1 MNKKDFLS
9 ILANGLK
16 DFPEKELADIL
27 FDYQEHFTIGK
38 SNGKT
43 EEEIINELGN
53 PYEIVYQ
60 YRCAYL
66 EKTSYDTQDTLNLDK
81 DDTKF
86 YCDVNYEDVY
96 TDTNGYDSNS
106 YSNSDINS
114 DYNSNKHDESSTSTN
129 DTMDNNNT
137 RNKSWFAKNFA
148 FGSMGP
154 LKIILIILAFIF
166 FSPFILALGATGVGL
181 LFGIIG
187 IFIGIIGGCF
197 GLSISGIAIMLSKL
211 GLVVLGA
218 SETPQFIIDFP
229 NSVIVLFIIG
239 SLALT
244 ILLCMLTYYFIKWIV
259 ISIIN
264 LFKKIR
270 KGGN

>member
-1 MNKKDFLS
+1 MNKKEFLS

-38 SNGKT
+38 SNEKT
-43 EEEIINELGN
+43 EEEIIDELGN

-66 EKTSYDTQDTLNLDK
+66 EKTSYDTQETLNLNKDK
-81 DDTKF
+81 SEA

-96 TDTNGYDSNS
+96 TD
-106 YSNSDINS
+106 INS
-114 DYNSNKHDESSTSTN
+114 HNSNDYSESTIKDNYDYNRYNESSTINN
-129 DTMDNNNT
+129 DSADNGNMS
-137 RNKSWFAKNFA
+137 NKSWFAKNFA
-148 FGSMGP
+148 FGSMGM
-154 LKIILIILAFIF
+154 LKVILIILAFIF
-166 FSPFILALGATGVGL
+166 LSPFILALGAAGVGII
-181 LFGIIG
+181 FGIIG
-187 IFIGIIGGCF
+187 IFIGIIGGSF
-197 GLSISGIAIMLSKL
+197 ALSISGIAVMLSKL

-229 NSVIVLFIIG
+229 NSVIILFIIG

-259 ISIIN
+259 FSIIN
-264 LFKKIR
+264 LIKRIR
-270 KGGN
+270 NGGN

>member
-66 EKTSYDTQDTLNLDK
+66 EKTSYDNQDTLNLNK
-81 DDTKF
+81 DDTNF

-96 TDTNGYDSNS
+96 TDTTSYDSNG
-106 YSNSDINS
+106 YSNADINS
-114 DYNSNKHDESSTSTN
+114 DYNSNKQYESNTSTN
-129 DTMDNNNT
+129 DTMNNNNT
-137 RNKSWFAKNFA
+137 GNKSWFARNFA

-154 LKIILIILAFIF
+154 LKIILIILAFMF
-166 FSPFILALGATGVGL
+166 FSPFILALGATGVGI

-187 IFIGIIGGCF
+187 IFIGIIGGSF

>member
-106 YSNSDINS
+106 WCWTPFWHNRYIYRNYRWMFWFINIW
-114 DYNSNKHDESSTSTN
+114 YCNY
-129 DTMDNNNT
+129 
-137 RNKSWFAKNFA
+137 
-148 FGSMGP
+148 
-154 LKIILIILAFIF
+154 
-166 FSPFILALGATGVGL
+166 
-181 LFGIIG
+181 
-187 IFIGIIGGCF
+187 
-197 GLSISGIAIMLSKL
+197 
-211 GLVVLGA
+211 
-218 SETPQFIIDFP
+218 
-229 NSVIVLFIIG
+229 VI
-239 SLALT
+239 
-244 ILLCMLTYYFIKWIV
+244 
-259 ISIIN
+259 
-264 LFKKIR
+264 
-270 KGGN
+270 

>member
-66 EKTSYDTQDTLNLDK
+66 EKTSYDIQDNLNSNK
-81 DDTKF
+81 DNSGS
-86 YCDVNYEDVY
+86 YCDVNYEEVS
-96 TDTNGYDSNS
+96 TDTNNYGSNN
-106 YSNSDINS
+106 YSESNMNDNH
-114 DYNSNKHDESSTSTN
+114 NSNRYDEFSTSTN
-129 DTMDNNNT
+129 DKINNT
-137 RNKSWFAKNFA
+137 SANNKSWFAKNFA
-148 FGSMGP
+148 FVSMRP

-166 FSPFILALGATGVGL
+166 FSPFILALGAAGVGI

-187 IFIGIIGGCF
+187 ILIGIIGGSF
-197 GLSISGIAIMLSKL
+197 GLSISGIAVMLSKL
-211 GLVVLGA
+211 GLVVIGA

>member
-27 FDYQEHFTIGK
+27 FDYQEHFTVGK

-43 EEEIINELGN
+43 EEEIIDELGN

-66 EKTSYDTQDTLNLDK
+66 EKTSYDNQDTLNLNK
-81 DDTKF
+81 DDTNC
-86 YCDVNYEDVY
+86 YCDVNYEDIY
-96 TDTNGYDSNS
+96 TDTNNSNA
-106 YSNSDINS
+106 DINS
-114 DYNSNKHDESSTSTN
+114 DYNSNKQYESNTSTN
-129 DTMDNNNT
+129 DTMNNNNT
-137 RNKSWFAKNFA
+137 CNKSWFARNFA
-148 FGSMGP
+148 FGSMGT
-154 LKIILIILAFIF
+154 LKIILIILAFMF

-187 IFIGIIGGCF
+187 IFIGIIGGSF

-218 SETPQFIIDFP
+218 NETPKFIIDFP

-244 ILLCMLTYYFIKWIV
+244 ILLCMLTYYFIKLIV

-264 LFKKIR
+264 LFKKIIKR
-270 KGGN
+270 GN